1 MSLGVDFDVILN
13 DVTAAPNASLELL
26 AKSSTVLKIGGRVLQ
41 VLKGKATEGA
51 VEDFK
56 ERFEKR
62 GFKTLSVMTG
72 QKDELY
78 FIAEKR
84 VTETNAEEGI

>member
-1 MSLGVDFDVILN
+1 
-13 DVTAAPNASLELL
+13 
-26 AKSSTVLKIGGRVLQ
+26 LQ